1 MLERLDGHFP
11 DRLAMINAEDI
22 YTRLPADSHSFEREV
37 EGFSPMF
44 NPYVSNLAS
53 THEREFGIS
62 AHLVEMVHTWSNDVC
77 RIYRMARRTT
87 LMESDLESSQ
97 RILKRI
103 HDWRAALPSRLLFT
117 ASNLESAA
125 LAGELGQFLTMHL
138 LYNHAMIKL
147 SRHTVAAA
155 RSSPQTASLHVQT
168 CYEHATQ
175 VLDMVK
181 AVVRLHRGGQQVL
194 SAPAPVMA
202 MVVKEAVDVL
212 TSSGR
217 LSHLGDIIENVHM
230 VQEVVQAMCS
240 TWDDVRGA
248 QEAIEGRLGML
259 HRIRDRG
266 SQPASPIE
274 GYRIVYSAEG
284 REDDKSLRWQ
294 INNPMEKLY
303 PKDMDTIYS
312 SLV

>member
-1 MLERLDGHFP
+1 
-11 DRLAMINAEDI
+11 
-22 YTRLPADSHSFEREV
+22 
-37 EGFSPMF
+37 
-44 NPYVSNLAS
+44 
-53 THEREFGIS
+53 
-62 AHLVEMVHTWSNDVC
+62 
-77 RIYRMARRTT
+77 
-87 LMESDLESSQ
+87 
-97 RILKRI
+97 
-103 HDWRAALPSRLLFT
+103 
-117 ASNLESAA
+117 
-125 LAGELGQFLTMHL
+125 
-138 LYNHAMIKL
+138 
-147 SRHTVAAA
+147 
-155 RSSPQTASLHVQT
+155 
-168 CYEHATQ
+168 
-175 VLDMVK
+175 
-181 AVVRLHRGGQQVL
+181 
-194 SAPAPVMA
+194 MA
-202 MVVKEAVDVL
+202 MVVTEAVDVL

-312 SLV
+312 SLI